1 MTAIRKIWRPF
12 FLALAVSAGTTAGL
26 MPTSAMSQSV
36 DVALDGS
43 QEVPPV
49 TTSAAGRASI
59 DVSSDKIVTGTITT
73 SGIDAK
79 AAHIHSG
86 APGVSGP
93 VIIPFVKTADNT
105 WVPKAGAILSDEQ
118 YKNYMDG
125 NLYINVHSAA
135 YPDGEIRG
143 RLKPI

>member
-1 MTAIRKIWRPF
+1 MSAIRNRWKPF
-12 FLALAVSAGTTAGL
+12 FLALAISAGTAAGL
-26 MPTSAMSQSV
+26 TPIPAMSQSV
-36 DVALDGS
+36 DVMLEGS

-49 TTSAAGRASI
+49 TTSAAGRATI

-79 AAHIHSG
+79 AAHIHTG

-93 VIIPFVKTADNT
+93 VIIPFVKMSDNT

-118 YKNYMDG
+118 YKDYMDG

-135 YPDGEIRG
+135 YPAGEIRG
-143 RLKPI
+143 QLTPI